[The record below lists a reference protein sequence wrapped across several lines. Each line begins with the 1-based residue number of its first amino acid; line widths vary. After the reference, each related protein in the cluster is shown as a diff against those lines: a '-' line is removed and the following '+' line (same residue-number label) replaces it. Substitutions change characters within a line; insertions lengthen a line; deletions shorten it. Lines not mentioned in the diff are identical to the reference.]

1 MSKRK
6 LLVTEG
12 FGRAPKSLM
21 KLRLA
26 FAMLVFI
33 ILVNAALLLK
43 SFQEVKSG
51 QQWVTHTHEVLSTI
65 ELVLSSLKDQE
76 TGYRGYY
83 ISRGDTRYLEPYQLA
98 RATLDRELAH
108 LQYLIVDNPKQ
119 VKNAELLRTAAY
131 EKQNVMET
139 GIHSLQT
146 EKKFENSDPFFL
158 NEGRIIMDRVRSI
171 ANAMKEEEKRLL
183 LIRSNTDLRSTQFVD
198 TCLWASLALNLLLA
212 AVAYIVLKRNSVSQE
227 EEQWLQEKLAE
238 LAVGLSGDLDLEEL
252 GKKTLQFFGS
262 TLNAPVASM
271 HHVEGTLLR
280 RIATYGFDQGLL
292 LRSRERDLDEG
303 MLGEAVQNKRIFW
316 MDAPPPNYLKVN
328 SDLGSGAIQTLAIVP
343 LVLEKRALA
352 VMEIALL
359 ATRSPIIE
367 RLVERSADI
376 IGRNLAAAENRS
388 RLQDLLEETQAQAEE
403 LQTQQEELRVT
414 NEELTEQATALNLSQ
429 DKLIQQQEEL
439 RQTNDQLEDQAQIL
453 RDQQENLETKAEE
466 LELAKTALED
476 RAKALE
482 QASHYKSEFLANM
495 SHELRTPLNSML
507 ILSTLL
513 QENADGN
520 LSEEQISFAATIQN
534 AGNDLLSLINDI
546 LDLSKVEA
554 GKLDIYI
561 ENINLRGMIDSL
573 KRSFT
578 PIATSKH
585 LDFNLTVEPGLP
597 TEISCDQKRLEQILR
612 NFLSNAFKFTDK
624 GQIKVHV
631 SRPPADLVLVRNN
644 DRRPDLLAFSITDS
658 GIGIPREKQ
667 KLIFEAFS
675 QADSSTSRKYGG
687 TGLGLT
693 ICRELA
699 ALLGGEMVLKSE
711 VGKGS
716 EFILVIP
723 EQYTAQE
730 PRDPVEPRPASK
742 AMAPISIA
750 AEARTSEP
758 PASEIP
764 RIKDDRDAIEE
775 GDKVVLIVED
785 DAAFIKILSSAAK
798 KMGFKVLLATDGDQA
813 LADLKNFTPSGVL
826 LDMKL
831 PGVSGLGLI
840 ESIKSSSATR
850 HIPVHV
856 ISGVDVS
863 QNALRM
869 GALGYLLKP
878 VSSDQL
884 RGAFQKI
891 EDMISRRVRR
901 VLIVEDDERQRHAI
915 SRLIQGSDVQ
925 TDAVGLASE
934 AHEMVRTQSYDC
946 MILDLRLPDKSGLE
960 LLDALAQ
967 DKTTI
972 RPPVI
977 VYTGKELSRDEILQL
992 RRYSDSIIIKGVKSP
1007 ERLLDE
1013 VSLFLHRVEAHL
1025 PQNQQQLLI
1034 ESRKGQK
1041 PFHGQKVLLVDD
1053 DLRNTFALMS
1063 ALEPK
1068 GLKIFV
1074 ARNGFEA
1081 LAKLSEVDGIDLVLM
1096 DIMMPEMDGYT
1107 AMREIRKDP
1116 KKSNLPIIALTAKA
1130 MRGDQEKCIEAG
1142 ANDYLPK
1149 PIDLERLLSVLKAWL
1164 PQAGEF

>member
-1 MSKRK
+1 MSKSINNLAK
-6 LLVTEG
+6 G
-12 FGRAPKSLM
+12 
-21 KLRLA
+21 LRLVPRGMTNLRLT
-26 FAMLVFI
+26 FAVLVLI
-33 ILVNAALLLK
+33 IIGNGALLLR
-43 SFQEVKSG
+43 SFEDVKSG
-51 QQWVTHTHEVLSTI
+51 QMWVTHTQDVLNASEVVMSA
-65 ELVLSSLKDQE
+65 LKDEE
-76 TGYRGYY
+76 TGYRGFY
-83 ISRGDTRYLEPYQLA
+83 ISKGDSRYLEPYKLA
-98 RATLDRELAH
+98 RTAIDRDLAQ
-108 LQYLIVDNPKQ
+108 LQFLVGDNPKQ
-119 VKNAELLRTAAY
+119 VSNVALLKAAVY
-131 EKQNVMET
+131 EKQAIIEH
-139 GIHSLQT
+139 GLQT
-146 EKKFENSDPFFL
+146 LVDKKDFENYDLYLL
-158 NEGRIIMDRVRSI
+158 NEGRVTMDKVRALADSI
-171 ANAMKEEEKRLL
+171 KEEENRLL
-183 LIRSNTDLRSTQFVD
+183 FIRDEIKAKSTTFVD
-198 TCLWASLALNLLLA
+198 TSLWASLALNLCLA
-212 AVAYIVLKRNSVSQE
+212 AISYVVLRKNSITQV
-227 EEQWLQEKLAE
+227 EEQWLQEKLAD
-238 LAVGLSGDLDLEEL
+238 LAVNLSGDLDLEEL
-252 GKKTLQFFGS
+252 GKKSLQFFGS
-262 TLNAPVASM
+262 GLKSPVSSM
-271 HHVEGTLLR
+271 YHVEGRLLR
-280 RIATYGFDQGLL
+280 RIASYGFDEGSL
-292 LRSRERDLDEG
+292 LRTRARGLDEG
-303 MLGEAVQNKRIFW
+303 LLGETVQNKRIFW
-316 MDAPPPNYLKVN
+316 LDSPPPNYLNVN
-328 SDLGSGAIQTLAIVP
+328 SDLGSGSVECIAIIPIV
-343 LVLEKRALA
+343 LDKRVIA
-352 VMEIALL
+352 VMELALL
-359 ATRSPIIE
+359 EPRQPIIE
-367 RLVERSADI
+367 RLVARSAEI
-376 IGRNLAAAENRS
+376 ISRNLESAENRS

-414 NEELTEQATALNLSQ
+414 NEELTEQAAALNLSQ

-453 RDQQENLETKAEE
+453 RDQQENLEIKAEE
-466 LELAKTALED
+466 LEAAKTALEE

-520 LSEEQISFAATIQN
+520 LSEEQIAFASTIQN

-561 ENINLRGMIDSL
+561 EDINLPRMVESL
-573 KRSFT
+573 KKSFN
-578 PIATSKH
+578 PLAASKR
-585 LDFNLTVEPGLP
+585 LDFQIDLEPDLP
-597 TEISCDQKRLEQILR
+597 SSITCDQKRLEQILR
-612 NFLSNAFKFTDK
+612 NFLSNAFKFTER
-624 GQIKVHV
+624 GSVKVRV
-631 SRPPADLVLVRNN
+631 GRPGEDLLLVRTV
-644 DRRPDLLAFSITDS
+644 RETKLIAFSISDS
-658 GIGIPREKQ
+658 GIGIPIEKQ

-699 ALLGGEMVLKSE
+699 ALLGGEMVLTSVLGE
-711 VGKGS
+711 GS
-716 EFILVIP
+716 VFTLIIP
-723 EQYTAQE
+723 EKHDSATVRVNE
-730 PRDPVEPRPASK
+730 PSESGIKREAAPVSIMTERKVPYV
-742 AMAPISIA
+742 PIL
-750 AEARTSEP
+750 ETHRV
-758 PASEIP
+758 
-764 RIKDDRDAIEE
+764 KDDRDDIQE

-785 DAAFIKILSSAAK
+785 DVSFMKILSTQAK
-798 KMGFKVLLATDGDQA
+798 KMGFKVLSAMDGDEA
-813 LADLKNFTPSGVL
+813 IADLKNFRPSGVL

-840 ESIKSSSATR
+840 ERIKSSSETR

-878 VSSDQL
+878 VNSDQL

-934 AHEMVRTQSYDC
+934 AHDLIRKQSYDC

-967 DKTTI
+967 DRTTI

-977 VYTGKELSRDEILQL
+977 VYTGKELSRDEIMQL

-1007 ERLLDE
+1007 ERLVDE
-1013 VSLFLHRVEAHL
+1013 VSLFLHRVES
-1025 PQNQQQLLI
+1025 QLSETQRELLV
-1034 ESRKGQK
+1034 ESRKGLK
-1041 PFHGQKVLLVDD
+1041 PFSGQKVLLVDD

-1068 GLKIFV
+1068 GLKIQV

-1081 LAKLSEVDGIDLVLM
+1081 LAKLNEVEGIDLVLM

-1116 KKSNLPIIALTAKA
+1116 KRQNLPIIALTAKA

>member
-1 MSKRK
+1 MPKRTATLVEGLRLGSKG
-6 LLVTEG
+6 LTN
-12 FGRAPKSLM
+12 
-21 KLRLA
+21 LRLA
-26 FAMLVFI
+26 FALLILI
-33 ILVNAALLLK
+33 ILVNGGLLLK
-43 SFQEVKSG
+43 SFHEVKQG
-51 QQWVTHTHEVLSTI
+51 QKWVTHTHDVLSTA
-65 ELVLSSLKDQE
+65 ELVLSSLKDEE

-83 ISRGDTRYLEPYQLA
+83 LAKGDDRFLEPYRAA
-98 RATLDRELAH
+98 RSAIDRDMAH
-108 LQYLIVDNPKQ
+108 LQYLVMDNPQ
-119 VKNAELLRTAAY
+119 QTKNVEILKDAVY
-131 EKQNVMET
+131 EKQAIMEKGLVKLRT
-139 GIHSLQT
+139 T
-146 EKKFENSDPFFL
+146 KDFESMDIEVL
-158 NEGRIIMDRVRSI
+158 NEGRVSMDKVRVL
-171 ANAMKEEEKRLL
+171 AGNMKDEEKKLL
-183 LIRSNTDLRSTQFVD
+183 TSRSENDRTSTSFVD
-198 TCLWASLALNLLLA
+198 SSLWASLFLNLFLA
-212 AVAYIVLKRNSVSQE
+212 AIAYILLKRNSITQNE
-227 EEQWLQEKLAE
+227 EKWMQEKLAA
-238 LAVGLSGDLDLEEL
+238 LAVSLSGDLDLEEL
-252 GKKTLQFFGS
+252 GKKTLQFFAA
-262 TLNAPVASM
+262 TLNAPVSSM
-271 HHVEGTLLR
+271 YHVEGALLR
-280 RIATYGFDQGLL
+280 RISTYGFDEGLL
-292 LRSRERDLDEG
+292 QRTRERDLDEG
-303 MLGEAVQNKRIFW
+303 MLGETVQNKRIFW
-316 MDAPPPNYLKVN
+316 LDEPPANYLKVN
-328 SDLGSGAIQTLAIVP
+328 SDLGSGSIESLAVIP
-343 LVLEKRALA
+343 LVLENKTIA
-352 VMEIALL
+352 VMELGML
-359 ATRSPIIE
+359 NSRSLPVEKLIE
-367 RLVERSADI
+367 RSSEI
-376 IGRNLAAAENRS
+376 IARNMGSAENRS

-439 RQTNDQLEDQAQIL
+439 RQTNDQLEDQASIL

-466 LELAKTALED
+466 LETAKVALED

-561 ENINLRGMIDSL
+561 EDINLSNMAESL

-578 PIATSKH
+578 PLAASKH
-585 LDFNLTVEPGLP
+585 LEFSIDMESGLP
-597 TEISCDQKRLEQILR
+597 TEITCDQKRLEQIVR
-612 NFLSNAFKFTDK
+612 NFLSNAFKFTEK
-624 GQIKVHV
+624 GKVAVQI
-631 SRPPADLVLVRNN
+631 SRPAPDLELVRNS
-644 DRRPDLLAFSITDS
+644 DRRNELIAISVTDS
-658 GIGIPREKQ
+658 GIGIPIEKQ

-699 ALLGGEMVLKSE
+699 ALLGGEMILKSE
-711 VGKGS
+711 LGKGS
-716 EFILVIP
+716 VFTLVLP
-723 EQYTAQE
+723 QTYVASDAPAVVEHKPQRVVA
-730 PRDPVEPRPASK
+730 PV
-742 AMAPISIA
+742 SIA
-750 AEARTSEP
+750 SDSKTSDGNTYE
-758 PASEIP
+758 SH
-764 RIKDDRDAIEE
+764 RIKDDRDDIKD

-785 DAAFIKILSSAAK
+785 DAAFIKILSAAAQ
-798 KMGFKVLLATDGDQA
+798 KMGFKVLCAIDGDQA
-813 LADLKNFTPSGVL
+813 LADLKNFKPSGVL

-840 ESIKSSSATR
+840 ETIKSTPATR

-884 RGAFQKI
+884 KGAFQKI

-915 SRLIQGSDVQ
+915 SRLIQGSDVE
-925 TDAVGLASE
+925 TDAVGLAKE
-934 AHEMVRTQSYDC
+934 AHELVRKNSYDC

-1007 ERLLDE
+1007 ERLVDE

-1025 PQNQQQLLI
+1025 PETQQQLLQ
-1034 ESRKGQK
+1034 ESRKGHK
-1041 PFHGQKVLLVDD
+1041 PFQGQKVLLVDD

-1068 GLKIFV
+1068 GLKIHV

-1081 LAKLSEVDGIDLVLM
+1081 LAKLEEVEGIDLVLM

-1116 KKSNLPIIALTAKA
+1116 KKQALPIIALTAKA

-1164 PQAGEF
+1164 PQTGEF